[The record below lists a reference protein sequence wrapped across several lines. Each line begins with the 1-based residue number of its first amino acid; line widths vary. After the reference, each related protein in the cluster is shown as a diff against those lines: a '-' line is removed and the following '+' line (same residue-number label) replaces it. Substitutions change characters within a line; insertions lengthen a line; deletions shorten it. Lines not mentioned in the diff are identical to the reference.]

1 MQRREGN
8 TNHSLIG
15 RPFRRQKQ
23 KVQRWRWRAAGTN
36 SCAPCWERGC
46 NNKPTHK
53 SITLTSLSLLLSF
66 AKIMTPNLTTIGN
79 DDDDLDVIFDW
90 VGRSD
95 HNDNDKA
102 TVAVAT
108 EVAIPARASSVG
120 DAVAATTATSD
131 DDNSGGSQQH
141 HQEVVLAAGASCSDQ
156 WGPLPWMS
164 DAYHHYHHTHSATP
178 TTATASYD
186 YYFKDHVDV
195 IDFDASD
202 CDDDDDDAF
211 FGFAR
216 SNYMES
222 IRTWTCGGAASQSQP
237 TATIANSTTPVVSS
251 LLLPM
256 AMDMNTSIDV
266 DDSED
271 DDGNNDECCPPGM
284 VRTTSGSLSSEET
297 ADDDDETM
305 SNAST
310 NSSDS
315 DAASKAEED
324 EEHQPPV
331 LPPPQRGVTFNE
343 QVRVLPIPPIEHYT
357 PEQRYKMYA
366 NRVELRQNKLRNKRE
381 YEFDNYDWRNATE
394 EHSMAICP
402 VSGELLH
409 PAHL

>member
-1 MQRREGN
+1 
-8 TNHSLIG
+8 
-15 RPFRRQKQ
+15 
-23 KVQRWRWRAAGTN
+23 
-36 SCAPCWERGC
+36 
-46 NNKPTHK
+46 
-53 SITLTSLSLLLSF
+53 
-66 AKIMTPNLTTIGN
+66 MTPNLTTIGN
-79 DDDDLDVIFDW
+79 DDDDLNVIFDW
-90 VGRSD
+90 AGRRSEHGD
-95 HNDNDKA
+95 DDKA

-108 EVAIPARASSVG
+108 EMAGGAILAPASSVG
-120 DAVAATTATSD
+120 DAVAAPTATSD
-131 DDNSGGSQQH
+131 DDISGGSQQH
-141 HQEVVLAAGASCSDQ
+141 HQEVILSAGASDSDR

-164 DAYHHYHHTHSATP
+164 DACHHYHHSSTHHAAN
-178 TTATASYD
+178 ATASYD

-202 CDDDDDDAF
+202 CDDDDDDDAF
-211 FGFAR
+211 FEFAR

-222 IRTWTCGGAASQSQP
+222 IRTWTCGGSQSHP
-237 TATIANSTTPVVSS
+237 TAITNNATPGVPSSS

-266 DDSED
+266 ANDSED

-310 NSSDS
+310 TSSDS
-315 DAASKAEED
+315 DAASEAEEEED
-324 EEHQPPV
+324 EQHQPPV